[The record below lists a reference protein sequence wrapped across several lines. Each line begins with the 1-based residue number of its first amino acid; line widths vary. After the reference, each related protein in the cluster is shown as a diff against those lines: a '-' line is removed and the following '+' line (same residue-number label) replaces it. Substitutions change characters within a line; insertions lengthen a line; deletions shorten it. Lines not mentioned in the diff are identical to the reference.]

1 MTKNDGK
8 LIIEGGWNKDVLGG
22 KKSEKLTIEGGD
34 DYSGSRVF
42 EVIIQCVFI
51 ILFSEYKH

>member
-1 MTKNDGK
+1 MCWA
-8 LIIEGGWNKDVLGG
+8 E